1 LAAPK
6 IPVAEC
12 GLGVPYRQILSPDE
26 RWRQVSL
33 QAQHL
38 EYIVVQARIKDPVF
52 VDEPSEIVV
61 FVRRNRALEDP
72 TTAVDL
78 DLRQLWGIGPLVV
91 AAGGGVPAWR

>member
-6 IPVAEC
+6 IPIEEC

-26 RWRQVSL
+26 RLRHVPS

-38 EYIVVQARIKDPVF
+38 EYIVVQAPIE
-52 VDEPSEIVV
+52 EPLLIEEPAEIVV
-61 FVRRNRALEDP
+61 FVRGNRAFMDP

-78 DLRQLWGIGPLVV
+78 DLRQSGVTGPFIV
-91 AAGGGVPAWR
+91 AQSGGVPAWR